1 MALVLAD
8 RVRETTTT
16 TGTVAVVLAG
26 AYPSFQSFLAA
37 VGNGNTTYYAISN
50 LAAGEWEVGVG
61 TYTSSGNT
69 LSRDTVLSSSNA
81 GSPVNFSAG
90 SKDVICTQ
98 PAERAV
104 YVNAADT
111 QVSVP
116 QLAATSITDSGNLTF
131 TGTGN
136 RITGD
141 FSNATVAN
149 RVAFQTSTVNG
160 TTVVHALPNGT
171 SLSAFFEANNANDP
185 TNSAYLQIGVDG
197 TNAARFLSGIR
208 GTGTYLPMTFLTG
221 GSERVRIDTSGNVGI
236 GTSSPAGKLHV
247 NGGSFD
253 SLTVSGNSTNS
264 VAARFQNSAASAR
277 NWNIGSSGGGPS
289 PAGTFFIYDDTAS
302 ATRMVIDS
310 SGNVGIGTTN
320 PLRRLDISGGGL
332 AFTEAAG
339 ASRSIHW
346 GDTTNIYPLL
356 ITGNATSGNC
366 FLTFNTN
373 TFGNIGTERMRID
386 SSGNVG
392 IGTSSPSGRLDVVGG
407 RSFFAPA
414 SETFA
419 VGVRYVS
426 TGGSFYFGASDGTA
440 TPDGVFSAAT
450 GDERMRITAS
460 GNLLVG
466 TTAVSN
472 SCKQTLQFTTGSNG
486 LCILTPDNISGT
498 DFAIFRANG
507 AGCGAISR
515 VGTTSAVV
523 YTATSDYRLK
533 TVVGAVTGQ
542 GERIDALQP
551 IEYTWNSNG
560 LRTRGFL
567 AHKFQEVYAGSVTG
581 SKDAVDA
588 EGKPVYQQMQ
598 ASSSEVMADL
608 VAEAGC
614 CGLR

>member
-81 GSPVNFSAG
+81 GSLVNFSAG

-141 FSNATVAN
+141 FSNATIAN

-160 TTVVHALPNGT
+160 ATQLAVIPNGT
-171 SLSAFFEANNANDP
+171 SNTTTLQIYNTNDP
-185 TNSAYLQIGVDG
+185 ANSSRGIFGAVG
-197 TNAARFLSGIR
+197 TTEIR
-208 GTGTYLPMTFLTG
+208 LTSDITGTGTYLPMTFYTG

-236 GTSSPAGKLHV
+236 GTSSPTTK
-247 NGGSFD
+247 
-253 SLTVSGNSTNS
+253 LTVGSIAAGTIEATYKGNIRIEGTETTIESQGGLEFKMTS
-264 VAARFQNSAASAR
+264 DGYGAKIQTL
-277 NWNIGSSGGGPS
+277 SSGGTNLVF
-289 PAGTFFIYDDTAS
+289 ATRNAS
-302 ATRMVIDS
+302 ATWTERMRIDP
-310 SGNVGIGTTN
+310 SGNVGIGLTN
-320 PLRRLDISGGGL
+320 PSSVLQLNRTGSTETAVKFTNGGG
-332 AFTEAAG
+332 ASSGFVVGASSAG
-339 ASRSIHW
+339 AGLVYHIDSQPI
-346 GDTTNIYPLL
+346 LF
-356 ITGNATSGNC
+356 ATAN
-366 FLTFNTN
+366 
-373 TFGNIGTERMRID
+373 TERARID
-386 SSGNVG
+386 D
-392 IGTSSPSGRLDVVGG
+392 T
-407 RSFFAPA
+407 
-414 SETFA
+414 
-419 VGVRYVS
+419 
-426 TGGSFYFGASDGTA
+426 
-440 TPDGVFSAAT
+440 
-450 GDERMRITAS
+450 

-486 LCILTPDNISGT
+486 LCILTPDNISST

-567 AHKFQEVYAGSVTG
+567 AHRFQEVYAGSVTG

-608 VAEAGC
+608 VAEIQDLRKRLAAAGI
-614 CGLR
+614 

>member
-81 GSPVNFSAG
+81 GSLVNFSAG

-141 FSNATVAN
+141 FSNATIAN

-160 TTVVHALPNGT
+160 ATQLAVIPNGT
-171 SLSAFFEANNANDP
+171 SNTTTLQIYNTNDP
-185 TNSAYLQIGVDG
+185 ANSSRGIFGAVG
-197 TNAARFLSGIR
+197 TTEIR
-208 GTGTYLPMTFLTG
+208 LTSDITGTGTYLPMTFYTG

-236 GTSSPAGKLHV
+236 GTSSPTTK
-247 NGGSFD
+247 
-253 SLTVSGNSTNS
+253 LTVGSIAAGTIEATYKGNIRIEGTETTIESQGGLEFKMTS
-264 VAARFQNSAASAR
+264 DGYGAKIQTL
-277 NWNIGSSGGGPS
+277 SSGGTNLVF
-289 PAGTFFIYDDTAS
+289 ATRNAS
-302 ATRMVIDS
+302 AT
-310 SGNVGIGTTN
+310 
-320 PLRRLDISGGGL
+320 
-332 AFTEAAG
+332 
-339 ASRSIHW
+339 W
-346 GDTTNIYPLL
+346 
-356 ITGNATSGNC
+356 
-366 FLTFNTN
+366 
-373 TFGNIGTERMRID
+373 TERMRID

-486 LCILTPDNISGT
+486 LCILTPDNISST

-567 AHKFQEVYAGSVTG
+567 AHRFQEVYAGSVTG

-608 VAEAGC
+608 VAEIQDLRKRLAAAGI
-614 CGLR
+614 